1 MPSATSNDLEQRVLL
16 VAPTN
21 RDAQV
26 TQNVLAQVGL
36 ACVDCRDLREL
47 NTELAAGAAAVVL
60 TEAAI
65 LSRGINELLA
75 TLDNQPAWSDVP
87 IVLLLRGGVQSPAA
101 IKVLKSLRNVTLL
114 ELPASIRSVVSAI
127 EAAVR
132 GRQRQYQ
139 IREQIE
145 AIRQAEIAAR
155 ELQESERAA
164 RTEAERISRVKD
176 EFLATLSHEL
186 RTPLSAIFGWA
197 QILKMGKNDAATV
210 AEGIDVIDRNVR
222 AQTHLIEDLLDMSR
236 IMSGKVRLDVQVVE
250 LVEVVTSAIE
260 AVLPAI
266 NAKGIRLERVLDPRL
281 GPVSGDPAR
290 LQQVLWNLLTNAIKF
305 TPKGGRIQ
313 VVAQRVDSHIEVSVT
328 DTGEGISPDF
338 LPRLFDRF
346 SQEDSSTKRR
356 HGGLGLGLSIVKSL
370 VELHGGQITARSA
383 GLGQG
388 ATFTVQLPLRI
399 VNRAEGPA
407 TQPRTLLA
415 AGDPTRELPALQG
428 LKVLVVDDEGDAREL
443 VRRCL
448 VECQAIPALA
458 ASADEAESILTTFQ
472 PDLILSDIGMP
483 ERDGYEFMRAVR
495 TRGLKTPAVALTA
508 FARAEDRIRAIQA
521 GYQTHLTK
529 PVEPAELMAVIA
541 RLSGA

>member
-1 MPSATSNDLEQRVLL
+1 
-16 VAPTN
+16 
-21 RDAQV
+21 
-26 TQNVLAQVGL
+26 L